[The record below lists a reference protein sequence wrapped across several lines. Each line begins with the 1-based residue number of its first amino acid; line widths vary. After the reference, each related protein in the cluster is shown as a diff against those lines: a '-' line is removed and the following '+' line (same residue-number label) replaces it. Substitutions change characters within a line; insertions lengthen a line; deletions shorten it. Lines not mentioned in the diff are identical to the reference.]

1 MTVDTKI
8 QYSRMGAR
16 LLGHVQNGT
25 TDWAADTMEVPSTEY
40 TDHSLVHHHHLL
52 LTRNKLEINLD
63 SSWLMKMET

>member
-40 TDHSLVHHHHLL
+40 TDPCYLAAGDGRYLQISADFGGGVA
-52 LTRNKLEINLD
+52 RN
-63 SSWLMKMET
+63 S

>member
-16 LLGHVQNGT
+16 LLDHVQNGT

-40 TDHSLVHHHHLL
+40 TDAA
-52 LTRNKLEINLD
+52 I
-63 SSWLMKMET
+63 WQ